1 MLVMGMRGQLADTLE
16 EEEDYDDEEKDVS
29 GGDISEDRNNDDGDD
44 GDAVANEVRTDLRPK
59 ESRQSDAG
67 PRTFLSEYC
76 SMINDDLLRG
86 CTLYIST

>member
-16 EEEDYDDEEKDVS
+16 EEEDDYEEEEKDVS
-29 GGDISEDRNNDDGDD
+29 GGDISEDRNDDDGDD
-44 GDAVANEVRTDLRPK
+44 DAVSNEIRTDLRPK

-76 SMINDDLLRG
+76 
-86 CTLYIST
+86 

>member
-1 MLVMGMRGQLADTLE
+1 MGMRGQLADTLE
-16 EEEDYDDEEKDVS
+16 EEEDYEEEEKDVS
-29 GGDISEDRNNDDGDD
+29 GGDISEDRNNDDGDND

-76 SMINDDLLRG
+76 SMINDDHFLG
-86 CTLYIST
+86 AVHCT

>member
-16 EEEDYDDEEKDVS
+16 EEEDDYEEEEKDVS

-44 GDAVANEVRTDLRPK
+44 GDAVSNEIRTDLRPK

-76 SMINDDLLRG
+76 LQIVGGR
-86 CTLYIST
+86 Y

>member
-16 EEEDYDDEEKDVS
+16 EEEDYDEE
-29 GGDISEDRNNDDGDD
+29 EDRNNDDGDD

-76 SMINDDLLRG
+76 SMINDDHFLG
-86 CTLYIST
+86 AVHCT